1 MSFWRQ
7 SKQSREDSLP
17 RTDLQLMQGLTLQ
30 SEVKAQKAA

>member
-7 SKQSREDSLP
+7 SKQSREDSPP
-17 RTDLQLMQGLTLQ
+17 RTDLQLMQGSTLQ